1 MGWTPDRITEAPITE
16 TPITEA
22 PITEPEK
29 PVKGDG
35 SYRWYVLGL
44 ITLVSMFSIADRL
57 VFSIL
62 LEDIKAE
69 FAFSDG
75 QIGLLG
81 GLAFAA
87 TYVIIGF
94 PAARLAD
101 RSVRKNI
108 VAGAI
113 GFWSAMTALCGL
125 ATGFWT
131 LFFARTGVGVGEG
144 CSGPASQSLIADYFR
159 REELAKAM
167 GFLTIGATMGTA
179 GGLLI
184 GGQLNE
190 LFGWRWAF
198 VLMGLPG
205 LLIGAFVYF
214 TIREPRRGQYAP
226 KDAQIKQQPL
236 FETAKTLTGNR
247 VFMGLA
253 IGWAVQ
259 IMIGYALA
267 FWMAAVMMR
276 NFGISSGDVGIYL
289 GLAFFIGGIPG
300 PILGGYVAGW
310 LTRRDERWRAWLPG
324 IVSLGCVLP
333 LGMSLSSSS
342 FWPFLIYF
350 AIAYAIYVASQ
361 APILSGIQAAVEPG
375 QRGFAVAIAL
385 FFNNLVGQAL
395 GLAVIGWVSDWLAPT
410 QGSLSLTIAVFAV
423 CLVSGIAAMAVFAWT
438 AAQMES
444 SGHLAKMAKDPA

>member
-1 MGWTPDRITEAPITE
+1 MASTPDLTTDQAPSEAGE
-16 TPITEA
+16 
-22 PITEPEK
+22 
-29 PVKGDG
+29 
-35 SYRWYVLGL
+35 SSWYRWYVLGL
-44 ITLVSMFSIADRL
+44 LTLVSMFSIADRL

-69 FAFSDG
+69 FSFSDG

-87 TYVIIGF
+87 TYVIVGF

-108 VAGAI
+108 VSAAI
-113 GFWSAMTALCGL
+113 TFWSGMTALCGL

-144 CSGPASQSLIADYFR
+144 CSGPASQSLVADYFR

-167 GFLTIGATMGTA
+167 GILTLGATMGTA
-179 GGLLI
+179 GGLLV

-190 LFGWRWAF
+190 MFGWRWAF
-198 VLMGLPG
+198 ILMGLPG
-205 LLIGAFVYF
+205 MLIGAVVYF
-214 TIREPRRGQYAP
+214 TMREPRRGRHAP
-226 KDAQIKQQPL
+226 KDAKIEQQPL
-236 FETAKTLTGNR
+236 FETARVLIGNR

-267 FWMAAVMMR
+267 FWMAAVMIR

-289 GLAFFIGGIPG
+289 GLAFLIGGIPG
-300 PILGGYVAGW
+300 PVLGGYVAGW
-310 LTRRDERWRAWLPG
+310 LTKRDERWRAWLPG
-324 IVSLGCVLP
+324 IVSLGCVVP
-333 LGMSLSSSS
+333 LGMSLSSGS

-350 AIAYAIYVASQ
+350 AFAYAVYVASQ

-410 QGSLSLTIAVFAV
+410 QGSLSLTISVFAV
-423 CLVSGIAAMAVFAWT
+423 CLVSGVAAMAVFAWT
-438 AAQMES
+438 AAQMRS
-444 SGHLAKMAKDPA
+444 SGYLDKMATG

>member
-1 MGWTPDRITEAPITE
+1 MASTPAPT
-16 TPITEA
+16 TKDPA
-22 PITEPEK
+22 PS
-29 PVKGDG
+29 GG
-35 SYRWYVLGL
+35 MYRWYVLGL
-44 ITLVSMFSIADRL
+44 LTLVSMFSVADRL

-69 FAFSDG
+69 FAFSDTE
-75 QIGLLG
+75 IGLLG
-81 GLAFAA
+81 GLAFAV
-87 TYVIIGF
+87 TYVIVGF

-108 VAGAI
+108 VGAAI
-113 GFWSAMTALCGL
+113 AFWSAMTALCGL
-125 ATGFWT
+125 AVGFWS
-131 LFFARTGVGVGEG
+131 LFLARTGVGVGEG
-144 CSGPASQSLIADYFR
+144 CSGPASQSLVADYFR

-179 GGLLI
+179 GGLII

-205 LLIGAFVYF
+205 IVIGAIVYL
-214 TIREPRRGQYAP
+214 TMREPRRGQYAP
-226 KDAQIKQQPL
+226 KDAKIEQQPL
-236 FETAKTLTGNR
+236 VETAKTLTGNR
-247 VFMGLA
+247 IFMGLA
-253 IGWAVQ
+253 VGWAVQ

-276 NFGISSGDVGIYL
+276 NFGISSGDVGLYL

-300 PILGGYVAGW
+300 PILGGYIAGW
-310 LTRRDERWRAWLPG
+310 LTKRDERWRAWMPG
-324 IVSLGCVLP
+324 VVSLGCVLP
-333 LGMSLSSSS
+333 LAFSLSSDA
-342 FWPFLIYF
+342 FWPFLGFF
-350 AIAYAIYVASQ
+350 AVAYAIYVMSQ

-395 GLAVIGWVSDWLAPT
+395 GLALIGWVSDWLSESY
-410 QGSLSLTIAVFAV
+410 GSLSLTVSVFAV
-423 CLVSGIAAMAVFAWT
+423 CLVSGIIAMAVFAWT
-438 AAQMES
+438 AAQMGKTGYLE
-444 SGHLAKMAKDPA
+444 KMAQNPG

>member
-1 MGWTPDRITEAPITE
+1 MASTPDHTTDPATPEASE
-16 TPITEA
+16 
-22 PITEPEK
+22 
-29 PVKGDG
+29 GNW
-35 SYRWYVLGL
+35 YRWYVLGL
-44 ITLVSMFSIADRL
+44 LTLVSMFSIADRL
-57 VFSIL
+57 VFAIL

-69 FAFSDG
+69 FDFSDT
-75 QIGLLG
+75 QIGLIG

-87 TYVIIGF
+87 TYVIVGF

-101 RSVRKNI
+101 RSVRRNI

-113 GFWSAMTALCGL
+113 TFWSGMTALCGL

-131 LFFARTGVGVGEG
+131 LFLARTGVGVGEG
-144 CSGPASQSLIADYFR
+144 CSGPASQSLVADYFK

-167 GFLTIGATMGTA
+167 GFLTIGATVGTA
-179 GGLLI
+179 GGLLV

-205 LLIGAFVYF
+205 IAIGAIVYF
-214 TIREPRRGQYAP
+214 TMREPRRGCHAP
-226 KDAQIKQQPL
+226 KDAQIEQQPL
-236 FETAKTLTGNR
+236 IQTARVLVTNR

-253 IGWAVQ
+253 VGWAVQ

-267 FWMAAVMMR
+267 VWMAAVMMR
-276 NFGISSGDVGIYL
+276 NFELSSGDVGIYL
-289 GLAFFIGGIPG
+289 GLTFLIGGIPG

-324 IVSLGCVLP
+324 LVSLGCVLP
-333 LGMSLSSSS
+333 LGLSLSSST
-342 FWPFLIYF
+342 FWPFLIFF
-350 AIAYAIYVASQ
+350 AFAYAVYVASQ

-395 GLAVIGWVSDWLAPT
+395 GLFVVGWVSDWLAPT
-410 QGSLSLTIAVFAV
+410 QGSLSLTISVFAV
-423 CLVSGIAAMAVFAWT
+423 CLVSGVIAMAVFAWT
-438 AAQMES
+438 AAQMRS
-444 SGHLAKMAKDPA
+444 SGYLDRMARD

>member
-1 MGWTPDRITEAPITE
+1 MASTRAPTINAPVTTVPASDDPSDSNGW
-16 TPITEA
+16 
-22 PITEPEK
+22 
-29 PVKGDG
+29 
-35 SYRWYVLGL
+35 YRWYVLGL
-44 ITLVSMFSIADRL
+44 LTLVSTFSIADRL

-81 GLAFAA
+81 GLAFAV
-87 TYVIIGF
+87 TYVIVGF

-101 RSVRKNI
+101 RSVRRNI

-113 GFWSAMTALCGL
+113 TFWSAMTAFCGM

-131 LFFARTGVGVGEG
+131 LFLARTGVGVGEG

-159 REELAKAM
+159 RDELAKAM

-205 LLIGAFVYF
+205 ILIGAIVYF
-214 TIREPRRGQYAP
+214 TIREPRRGRYAP
-226 KDAQIKQQPL
+226 KNAKIEQQPL
-236 FETAKTLTGNR
+236 LETARTLTRNR

-253 IGWAVQ
+253 IGWSVQ

-267 FWMAAVMMR
+267 FWMAAVMIR
-276 NFGISSGDVGIYL
+276 NFGISSGEVGLYL

-300 PILGGYVAGW
+300 PILGGYITGY

-324 IVSLGCVLP
+324 IVSLGCVVP
-333 LGMSLSSSS
+333 LGLSLSSNS
-342 FWPFLIYF
+342 FAPFLGFF
-350 AIAYAIYVASQ
+350 ACAYAIYVMSQ

-395 GLAVIGWVSDWLAPT
+395 GLAVIGWVSDWLTPT
-410 QGSLSLTIAVFAV
+410 QGSLALTISVFSV
-423 CLVSGIAAMAVFAWT
+423 CVVSGMVAMAVFAWT
-438 AAQMES
+438 AAQMRS
-444 SGHLAKMAKDPA
+444 SGHLAKMAAD

>member
-1 MGWTPDRITEAPITE
+1 MASTQDPITNGPTTDPTQSE
-16 TPITEA
+16 GA
-22 PITEPEK
+22 
-29 PVKGDG
+29 
-35 SYRWYVLGL
+35 YRWYVLAL
-44 ITLVSMFSIADRL
+44 LTTVSMFSVADRL

-75 QIGLLG
+75 EIGLLG
-81 GLAFAA
+81 GLAFAV
-87 TYVIIGF
+87 TYVLVGF

-108 VAGAI
+108 VGAAI
-113 GFWSAMTALCGL
+113 TFWSAMTALCGL

-131 LFFARTGVGVGEG
+131 LFLARTGVGVGEG
-144 CSGPASQSLIADYFR
+144 CSGPASQSLVADYFR

-179 GGLLI
+179 GGLI
-184 GGQLNE
+184 VGGQLNE
-190 LFGWRWAF
+190 AFGWRWAF

-205 LLIGAFVYF
+205 MLIGAIVYF
-214 TIREPRRGQYAP
+214 TTREPRRGRYAP
-226 KDAQIKQQPL
+226 ADAKIEQQPL
-236 FETAKTLTGNR
+236 AETAKVLTRNR

-276 NFGISSGDVGIYL
+276 NFGISSGDVGLYL

-324 IVSLGCVLP
+324 AVSLGCVVP
-333 LGMSLSSSS
+333 LGFSLSSTS
-342 FWPFLIYF
+342 FWPFLIFF
-350 AIAYAIYVASQ
+350 AVAYAIYVMSQ
-361 APILSGIQAAVEPG
+361 APILSGIQSAVEPG

-395 GLAVIGWVSDWLAPT
+395 GLALIGWVSDWLTPT
-410 QGSLSLTIAVFAV
+410 WGALGLTVSVFAV
-423 CLVSGIAAMAVFAWT
+423 CLISGLLAMAVFAWT
-438 AAQMES
+438 AAQMGKTGYLERMAQN
-444 SGHLAKMAKDPA
+444 LA

>member
-1 MGWTPDRITEAPITE
+1 MASTRVPITNG
-16 TPITEA
+16 PITNG
-22 PITEPEK
+22 PIT
-29 PVKGDG
+29 KGSASADAPDSSG
-35 SYRWYVLGL
+35 WYRWYVLGL
-44 ITLVSMFSIADRL
+44 LTLVSMFSIADRL

-81 GLAFAA
+81 GLAFAV
-87 TYVIIGF
+87 TYVIVGF

-101 RSVRKNI
+101 RSVRRNI

-113 GFWSAMTALCGL
+113 TFWSAMTALCGL

-131 LFFARTGVGVGEG
+131 LFLARTGVGVGEG
-144 CSGPASQSLIADYFR
+144 CSGPASQSLVADYFR
-159 REELAKAM
+159 RDELAKAM

-179 GGLLI
+179 GGLLV

-190 LFGWRWAF
+190 MFGWRWAF

-205 LLIGAFVYF
+205 ILIGAIVYL
-214 TIREPRRGQYAP
+214 TIREPRRGRFAP
-226 KDAQIKQQPL
+226 KGAKVEQQPL
-236 FETAKTLTGNR
+236 IETARTLTRNR

-253 IGWAVQ
+253 VGWSVQ

-267 FWMAAVMMR
+267 FWMAAVMIR
-276 NFGISSGDVGIYL
+276 NFGISSGEVGIYL

-300 PILGGYVAGW
+300 PILGGYITGY

-324 IVSLGCVLP
+324 IVSLGCVVP
-333 LGMSLSSSS
+333 LGLSLSSTA
-342 FWPFLIYF
+342 FVPFLAFF
-350 AIAYAIYVASQ
+350 ACAYAIYVMSQ

-395 GLAVIGWVSDWLAPT
+395 GLAVIGWVSDWLTPT
-410 QGSLSLTIAVFAV
+410 QGSLALTIAVFSV

-438 AAQMES
+438 AAQMRS
-444 SGHLAKMAKDPA
+444 SGHLAKMAAD